1 MSAKVGD
8 EEVSIEMTMPRATEH
23 LKVSVTSGRSKE
35 PLRDATLWLMCK
47 NPPSTT
53 VGDQQP
59 TKEGSYVFASAV
71 PVIDDDCELE
81 VEKDF
86 FITQTLPIKG
96 DSEDGEGVQE

>member
-1 MSAKVGD
+1 
-8 EEVSIEMTMPRATEH
+8 MTMPRATEH

-53 VGDQQP
+53 LGDQQP
-59 TKEGSYVFASAV
+59 TEEGSYIFASAV